1 MYILLRLGYTYGYM
15 KKKRATPGRIL
26 NRRATFDYQLGD
38 SFVVGLV
45 LSGREAKALRQ
56 GHAHL
61 RGAYV
66 TVRDGELWLNN
77 ATIANGKT
85 FVIPEEEQTRPR
97 KLLAHRKE
105 IDTMLAAKQAGN
117 TLVPLEFHTGSR
129 HIKLRVSI
137 GRGKKKYDKRQVIKA
152 RDQAREAARLVR

>member
-1 MYILLRLGYTYGYM
+1 M
-15 KKKRATPGRIL
+15 KKKKHTPGRIL
-26 NRRATFDYQLGD
+26 NRRAKFDYQLGD
-38 SFVVGLV
+38 SFLVGIILT
-45 LSGREAKALRQ
+45 GRETKSLRQ

-66 TVRDGELWLNN
+66 TVKDNELWLTN
-77 ATIANGKT
+77 ATIASGRT

-105 IDTMLAAKQAGN
+105 IDTMIAARQQGN
-117 TLVPLEFHTGSR
+117 TLVPTEFLTGSR

-137 GRGKKKYDKRQVIKA
+137 GRGKKRYDKRQTIKE
-152 RDQAREAARLVR
+152 RDQARESTRLVR

>member
-1 MYILLRLGYTYGYM
+1 M
-15 KKKRATPGRIL
+15 KKKKHTPGRIL
-26 NRRATFDYQLGD
+26 NRRAKFDYQLGD
-38 SFVVGLV
+38 SFLVGIILT
-45 LSGREAKALRQ
+45 GRETKSLRQ

-66 TVRDGELWLNN
+66 TVKDNELWLTN
-77 ATIANGKT
+77 ATIASGRT

-105 IDTMLAAKQAGN
+105 IDTMIAARQQGN
-117 TLVPLEFHTGSR
+117 TLVPTEFLTGSR

-137 GRGKKKYDKRQVIKA
+137 GRGKKRYDKRQTIKE
-152 RDQAREAARLVR
+152 RDQARESARLVR